1 MPLRALI
8 VDDEPLARDRVR
20 SLLKCATDVEIIGE
34 CVNGEEALAAITE
47 QRPDLVF
54 LDVQM
59 PGLTGLEVLR
69 ALPDDVQPAVI
80 FTTAHDDFALE
91 AFEVN
96 AADYLLKPFK
106 PSRFETAVER
116 ARRQAASRTT
126 GEANGRL
133 RAWLDQKT
141 PLPPGARRIM
151 VRNPDRVVFVRTDEV
166 DWIEAAGNYAI
177 LHVGKATHILRE
189 TMTHLEATLPEE
201 IFFRASRSALVNLS
215 RVRELH
221 PLPGGQHV
229 MLLHDGQ
236 KVTTTRPVRDIQER
250 LGVL

>member
-1 MPLRALI
+1 MPLRILI

-20 SLLKCATDVEIIGE
+20 NLLRDAPDLELLPDCT
-34 CVNGEEALAAITE
+34 NGEEALAAIAA
-47 QRPDLVF
+47 QRPDVVF

-69 ALPDDVQPAVI
+69 ALPDDVQPAVV

-96 AADYLLKPFK
+96 AVDYLLKPFK
-106 PSRFETAVER
+106 PSRFQTALAR
-116 ARRQAASRTT
+116 ARQQAATRTA
-126 GEANGRL
+126 GESNRQL
-133 RAWLDQKT
+133 KSWLDRKA
-141 PLPPGARRIM
+141 PLAPGARKLM
-151 VRNPDRVVFVRTDEV
+151 VRNPDRVVFVRVDEI

-177 LHVGKATHILRE
+177 LHLGKTTHILRE

-201 IFFRASRSALVNLS
+201 IFFRASRSALVNLH

-236 KVTTTRPVRDIQER
+236 KVPTTRAMKEIQER

>member
-1 MPLRALI
+1 MPLRTLI

-20 SLLKCATDVEIIGE
+20 GLLKGAAGVEIVGE
-34 CVNGEEALAAITE
+34 CVNGEEALAAIIE

-69 ALPDDVQPAVI
+69 SLPDDVQPAVI

-106 PSRFETAVER
+106 PSRFETALER
-116 ARRQAASRTT
+116 ARRLVAGRAT
-126 GEANGRL
+126 GEANGKL
-133 RAWLDQKT
+133 REWLDRKAPQ
-141 PLPPGARRIM
+141 PPGARRLM
-151 VRNPDRVVFVRTDEV
+151 VRNPDRVVFVRVDEI

-177 LHVGKATHILRE
+177 LHVGKVTHILRE
-189 TMTHLEATLPEE
+189 TMTHLEETLPPE

-236 KVTTTRPVRDIQER
+236 KVTTTRPMRDIQER

>member
-1 MPLRALI
+1 MPVRALI

-20 SLLKCATDVEIIGE
+20 SLLKHAADVEIVGE
-34 CVNGEEALAAITE
+34 CVNGEEALATITE

-69 ALPDDVQPAVI
+69 ALPDDVQPAVV

-106 PSRFETAVER
+106 PSRFETALER
-116 ARRQAASRTT
+116 ARRQIAGRST

-133 RAWLDQKT
+133 RNWLDQKA
-141 PLPPGARRIM
+141 PIPPGARKIM
-151 VRNPDRVVFVRTDEV
+151 VRNPDRVVFVRVDEI

-177 LHVGKATHILRE
+177 LHVGKVTHILRE
-189 TMTHLEATLPEE
+189 TMTHLEGTLPGEV
-201 IFFRASRSALVNLS
+201 FFRASRSALVNLS

-221 PLPGGQHV
+221 PMPGGQHV

-236 KVTTTRPVRDIQER
+236 KVATTRPMRDIQER